1 MKSATKKAKVDELI
15 PITPKEIPAGLKRG
29 KAYLA
34 AGQYQ
39 EAIKYFSCILK
50 IAPGNMETRVWMRKA
65 KQALAHPEGA
75 PAAQEEKPHYCVY
88 MMMGVVEHRLCT
100 SDYNC
105 YGCDFD
111 RQMQERAEAG
121 DTEIVEALERYK
133 SLPGGQ
139 RFCRYSLKGN
149 VSFRLCS
156 RLIDCSTCEFNQ
168 MMENV
173 SEHQLVQRHKALRT
187 KEQGWWWDYWG

>member
-1 MKSATKKAKVDELI
+1 MKSETKKAKVDEFI
-15 PITPKEIPAGLKRG
+15 AITPKEIPAGLKRG

-34 AGQYQ
+34 AGQYG

-50 IAPGNMETRVWMRKA
+50 IAPGDMETRVWMQKA
-65 KQALAHPEGA
+65 KQALTRPEEA
-75 PAAQEEKPHYCVY
+75 PTAATEKPNYCVY
-88 MMMGVVEHRLCT
+88 MMMKVVDYRLCT

-111 RQMQERAEAG
+111 RQMQERAESG
-121 DTEIVEALERYK
+121 DTEIIEALERYK

-156 RLIDCSTCEFNQ
+156 RLIDCATCEFHQ
-168 MMENV
+168 MIE
-173 SEHQLVQRHKALRT
+173 STFAHQTIQRQEALRT